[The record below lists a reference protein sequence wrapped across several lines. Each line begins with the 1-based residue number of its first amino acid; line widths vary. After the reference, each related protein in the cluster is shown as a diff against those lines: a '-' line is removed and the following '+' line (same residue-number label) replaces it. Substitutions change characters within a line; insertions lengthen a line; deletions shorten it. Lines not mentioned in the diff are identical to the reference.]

1 MLTPKGDRTAALAG
15 AFLFCVLVG
24 GCVEWTGSYQD
35 YLESGPRYLIPL
47 AVIAITGL
55 VLALA
60 TEITTR
66 AIGIALTL
74 AFPTITLI
82 RVLIDTRQDPTSHN
96 LAPFEVAIAFFI
108 GLVAAWPTT
117 LIGRSIRTLAHRRRA
132 V

>member
-47 AVIAITGL
+47 AVIAVTGL
-55 VLALA
+55 ALALA

-96 LAPFEVAIAFFI
+96 LVPFELAIAFFI
-108 GLVAAWPTT
+108 GLLAAWPTT